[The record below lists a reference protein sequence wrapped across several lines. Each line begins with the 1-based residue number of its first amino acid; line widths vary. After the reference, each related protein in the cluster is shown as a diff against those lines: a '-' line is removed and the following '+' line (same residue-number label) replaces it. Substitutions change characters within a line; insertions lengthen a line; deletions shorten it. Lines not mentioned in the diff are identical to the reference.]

1 MDRNDKRVLRLAR
14 VIHHAKIDSCY
25 FPNPDGKLKPGFRG
39 YGATREAAHIREPF
53 PDIRTKEFRTMNHHG
68 QCHIDIAID
77 QAIAVL
83 KFQQGDE
90 GK

>member
-14 VIHHAKIDSCY
+14 VLHHAKIDSCY
-25 FPNPDGKLKPGFRG
+25 FPTGKLKPGVRG

-53 PDIRTKEFRTMNHHG
+53 PETHTKEFRTLNHHG

-77 QAIAVL
+77 QAIAAL
-83 KFQQGDE
+83 KYQAEQ
-90 GK
+90 